1 MANPI
6 LKAVKKFIPIW
17 QEAKE
22 KDLKEADVVT
32 RIIKFLEEGLG
43 YDVLK
48 HITKEFQIKERFVD
62 LAIKADNKVAFY
74 IEAKSANT
82 ILKEAHIFQAESYAS
97 QSGVNWVVLTNG
109 SEWHLYR
116 LIFEKTGIGRTLV
129 FSLDMINGDV
139 NDIAEKLYCLSYDA
153 IRKNEL
159 EEYWEEH
166 SALQPSNLIKA
177 LFHEDTIMMIRRNLR
192 KKTDMMVNEEKVLE
206 SMQNLLK
213 SDIVAKYKEQIR
225 IWRAYK
231 KNTNKNK
238 TEETNTNN
246 EMPTQQV
253 QEPQVAQQPAQTSEV
268 KDSTEQKPT

>member
-6 LKAVKKFIPIW
+6 LKTVKKFIPVW

-22 KDLKEADVVT
+22 KDFKEADVVT

-62 LAIKADNKVAFY
+62 LAIRIDNKVSFY

-82 ILKEAHIFQAESYAS
+82 TLKEAYIFQAESYAS

-109 SEWHLYR
+109 TEWQLYR

-129 FSLDMINGDV
+129 FSIDMANGNV

-153 IRKNEL
+153 VRKNEL

-166 SALQPSNLIKA
+166 SALQPANLIKA
-177 LFHEDTIMMIRRNLR
+177 IFHEDTLMMIRRHLR
-192 KKTDMMVNEEKVLE
+192 KRTDMRVNEDKVME
-206 SMQNLLK
+206 SIKNLLRPTIIEK
-213 SDIVAKYKEQIR
+213 HKEQIR

-231 KNTNKNK
+231 KKNTNIK
-238 TEETNTNN
+238 EENIADSQI
-246 EMPTQQV
+246 PTMQS
-253 QEPQVAQQPAQTSEV
+253 QENPEIQDPIQDSEATDSSEQT
-268 KDSTEQKPT
+268 PT

>member
-32 RIIKFLEEGLG
+32 RVIKFLEEGLG

-62 LAIKADNKVAFY
+62 LAIEINNKVSFY

-82 ILKEAHIFQAESYAS
+82 LLKEAHIFQAESYAS

-109 SEWHLYR
+109 AEWRLYR
-116 LIFEKTGIGRTLV
+116 LIFEKTGIGRILV

-139 NDIAEKLYCLSYDA
+139 NEITEKLYCLSYDA

-159 EEYWEEH
+159 EEYWEEI
-166 SALQPSNLIKA
+166 SALQPGNLIKA
-177 LFHEDTIMMIRRNLR
+177 FFHEDTLMMIRRHL
-192 KKTDMMVNEEKVLE
+192 KKKINRLIDEEKILE
-206 SMQNLLK
+206 SIQNLLK
-213 SDIVAKYKEQIR
+213 TDIVEKYSEQIR
-225 IWRAYK
+225 IWRSYK
-231 KNTNKNK
+231 KNPNKNK
-238 TEETNTNN
+238 KEEITNTRISA
-246 EMPTQQV
+246 QQV
-253 QEPQVAQQPAQTSEV
+253 QETPVTQQQANEEVSNNEKTS
-268 KDSTEQKPT
+268 

>member
-1 MANPI
+1 MANTI

-32 RIIKFLEEGLG
+32 RIIKFLEEGLS

-62 LAIKADNKVAFY
+62 IAIKIDNKVVFY

-82 ILKEAHIFQAESYAS
+82 LLKEAHIFQAESYAS

-109 SEWHLYR
+109 AEWHLYR

-129 FSLDMINGDV
+129 FSLNMINGDI
-139 NDIAEKLYCLSYDA
+139 NDIIEKLYCLSYDA

-166 SALQPSNLIKA
+166 SALQPLNLIKT
-177 LFHEDTIMMIRRNLR
+177 LFHEDTIMMIRRHLR
-192 KKTDMMVNEEKVLE
+192 KRTDMMVNEEKVLE
-206 SMQNLLK
+206 GIQNLLK
-213 SDIVAKYKEQIR
+213 PDIIEKHKEQIR

-231 KNTNKNK
+231 KNTNKNRQ
-238 TEETNTNN
+238 EEDNTDSK
-246 EMPTQQV
+246 MPTQQV
-253 QEPQVAQQPAQTSEV
+253 QESQETQKPIQSSEV
-268 KDSTEQKPT
+268 IDSAEQKPT